1 METQDSKSSG
11 SGGIDERGFKEQ
23 IRGLGGLENAFR
35 DYKGFDWNSEDE
47 EKKQC
52 PGCLNSRKEPSEETC
67 VQPAGALEPLLIPT
81 ECGATYCI
89 PRIIFL
95 QGARDNYAITGD
107 VNTTG

>member
-1 METQDSKSSG
+1 MKGASRNRSG
-11 SGGIDERGFKEQ
+11 AW
-23 IRGLGGLENAFR
+23 GGLENAFR